1 MNKSLHVY
9 GCVQKFEKCQT
20 FLIVVGKSYLEIYYN
35 IEGCQKLF
43 RVSKQLA
50 TVANVKGGDNKWLKC
65 SPLEM

>member
-9 GCVQKFEKCQT
+9 GCVQKFAPPTPPPPPPKT
-20 FLIVVGKSYLEIYYN
+20 FLIGVGKSYLEIYYN

-50 TVANVKGGDNKWLKC
+50 TVANVKGGDNK
-65 SPLEM
+65 